1 MPKVTLVSESVVSDS
16 GTISPTFSINVADS
30 NYTDYTSGLL
40 KYFFAFRNR
49 KVRITIEV
57 MEEEDV

>member
-1 MPKVTLVSESVVSDS
+1 MSKVTLVSESVVSES
-16 GTISPTFSINVADS
+16 GTISPTFNLNVAGS
-30 NYTDYTSGLL
+30 YYTDYTSGLL

-57 MEEEDV
+57 LEEEDV